1 MAHRR
6 VQLAFTAFM
15 VAAVAVGCSSG
26 PDPDSKFPQSRR
38 PWETSGYETRDSI
51 FGSGPGGIFGNLA
64 GTKKPQEDPGGG
76 IGVNAF
82 LWRATLDTVSFMP
95 ITTADPFG
103 GVVITDWYALPETPN
118 ERFKMNVY
126 ILGRELRA
134 DGVRASVFRQ
144 VQDRRGD
151 WQDAAV
157 AADANV
163 KIEDAILAKARQ
175 LRFAI
180 TQ

>member
-1 MAHRR
+1 MMANRP
-6 VQLAFTAFM
+6 VALAFAALV
-15 VAAVAVGCSSG
+15 VALLAVGCSG
-26 PDPDSKFPQSRR
+26 PDPDSRFPKSRG
-38 PWETSGYETRDSI
+38 PGETSGYESRDTV
-51 FGSGPGGIFGNLA
+51 FGSGGVLDIFG
-64 GTKKPQEDPGGG
+64 GKKKQPEDGSSGG

-103 GVVITDWYALPETPN
+103 GVVITDWYALPETPT

-134 DGVRASVFRQ
+134 DAVRASVFRQ
-144 VQDRRGD
+144 VQDKRGD
-151 WQDAAV
+151 WRDADV
-157 AADANV
+157 AADANT

-175 LRFAI
+175 LRFAV